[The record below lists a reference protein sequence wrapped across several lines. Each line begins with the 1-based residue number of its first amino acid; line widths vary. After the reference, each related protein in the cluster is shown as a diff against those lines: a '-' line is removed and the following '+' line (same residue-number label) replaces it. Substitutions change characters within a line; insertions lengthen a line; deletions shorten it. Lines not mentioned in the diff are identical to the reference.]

1 MYRSNGKSPS
11 RILRA
16 GLAAL
21 AVSCHPSTESL
32 RGSCADCNVVLIS
45 VDTLRADHLGAY
57 GYTKPTSPFIDSLA
71 DDSVLFQ
78 RAFTPRGLT
87 RPSVVSMLTSL
98 YPVASGVRTM
108 KAKLSQSIPT
118 LASLLE
124 AHGYSTVSFLSGPV
138 ARFRDLG
145 FQEAFSGDDAQI
157 TDFAKYW
164 LDRNQQKKFFLWIH
178 YFSPHDDYQP
188 PAEFDRFTEPDYDG
202 AYDGSREQLMHV
214 AIHQI
219 ELDERDHRHI
229 IGLYD
234 GEIAYVDSLI
244 REFYTVLKNMVLLEK
259 SIVIF
264 VGDHGEDLYQ
274 HNRYFQHMYS
284 TYDSSLRIPLLLK
297 LPGGHVR
304 KRVDSIVE
312 IIDIAPTIL
321 ELIDQPVP
329 PEFAGRS
336 LLPLLD
342 GTSDEAF
349 DHALSELSTE
359 AGPGEI
365 LSIRTDR
372 WRYVDNPTEK
382 IPKGLPG
389 HHFYTLEREELY
401 DLQEDPDEFTNVV
414 DQFPEVASSLRER
427 LRSAYHAQPEGQA
440 QGQVDA
446 ETMEQ
451 LRALGYVP

>member
-1 MYRSNGKSPS
+1 MYRSNGKSLS

-21 AVSCHPSTESL
+21 AVSCHASIESL

-45 VDTLRADHLGAY
+45 VDPLRADHLGAY
-57 GYTKPTSPFIDSLA
+57 GYERPTSPFIDSLA
-71 DDSVLFQ
+71 ESSALFQ
-78 RAFTPRGLT
+78 KAFTPRGLT

-98 YPVASGVRTM
+98 YPVSSGVRTI

-124 AHGYSTVSFLSGPV
+124 AQGYSTVSFLSGPV

-178 YFSPHDDYQP
+178 YFSPHDDYKP
-188 PAEFDRFTEPDYDG
+188 PAEFDRFTEPGYDG

-219 ELDERDHRHI
+219 ELDERDYRHI

-234 GEIAYVDSLI
+234 GEIAYVDSLV
-244 REFYTVLKNMVLLEK
+244 REFYTALKEMVLLEK

-274 HNRYFQHMYS
+274 HNRYFKHM
-284 TYDSSLRIPLLLK
+284 
-297 LPGGHVR
+297 
-304 KRVDSIVE
+304 
-312 IIDIAPTIL
+312 
-321 ELIDQPVP
+321 
-329 PEFAGRS
+329 
-336 LLPLLD
+336 
-342 GTSDEAF
+342 
-349 DHALSELSTE
+349 
-359 AGPGEI
+359 
-365 LSIRTDR
+365 
-372 WRYVDNPTEK
+372 
-382 IPKGLPG
+382 
-389 HHFYTLEREELY
+389 
-401 DLQEDPDEFTNVV
+401 
-414 DQFPEVASSLRER
+414 
-427 LRSAYHAQPEGQA
+427 
-440 QGQVDA
+440 
-446 ETMEQ
+446 
-451 LRALGYVP
+451 